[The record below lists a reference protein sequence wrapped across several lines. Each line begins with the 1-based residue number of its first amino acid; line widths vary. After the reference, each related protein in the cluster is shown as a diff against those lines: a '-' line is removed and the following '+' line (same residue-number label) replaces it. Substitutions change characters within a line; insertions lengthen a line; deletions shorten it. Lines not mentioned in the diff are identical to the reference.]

1 MAARRYEISP
11 LMLKQY
17 FTASSKAYPSF
28 SVGLL
33 VIIPLLRKAWTNKL
47 ELICVFHVKSCMPN
61 PILHPTGNM
70 LDICMQ
76 FQYVKD
82 LVQGIFQKGS
92 TWLRA
97 RAQRNYKY
105 SIIVPKPFNAGL

>member
-1 MAARRYEISP
+1 MAARKYEISL

-17 FTASSKAYPSF
+17 FTASSKSYPSS

-33 VIIPLLRKAWTNKL
+33 LIIPLLRKAWTNSYNKL

-70 LDICMQ
+70 LDICTQ
-76 FQYVKD
+76 FQYVKG
-82 LVQGIFQKGS
+82 VGNQ
-92 TWLRA
+92 
-97 RAQRNYKY
+97 
-105 SIIVPKPFNAGL
+105 